1 MDYNKITMKKTM
13 NEIFSINDKTFKKIF
28 KDVQNTK
35 DFLKK
40 ALPGEIKQRLDFE
53 SIKIDTTNYVSNE
66 FKEGYSDIVVKAK
79 MKSRHSGKIPT
90 DIYFILEHKTEGKV
104 KVFIQI
110 LKYMCFVW
118 EEDIN
123 ANKPPRI
130 IIPIIFYHGKDKW
143 KVPGSFLEQFDVD
156 EELKKFLLDFR
167 YILFD
172 TNPWNFRDESNQELR
187 DNVMLFTALVLMKA
201 AITNDRQAILEI
213 FKFWHEKGFT
223 GNKEMT
229 LFFMGYIAHTHKIK
243 LEQLNQ
249 MLSESN
255 IEGGDLMQTLA
266 QQLKREGIKEGIK
279 EGKREGI
286 REGIKEEKLETAKRM
301 LMDDISIETVIKY
314 TGLTEKEVKA
324 LMN

>member
-1 MDYNKITMKKTM
+1 MKKTI

-28 KDVQNTK
+28 RDVKNTK

-40 ALPGEIKQRLDFE
+40 ALPREIKQRLDFS

-66 FKEGYSDIVVKAK
+66 FKEGYTDIVVKAK
-79 MKSRHSGKIPT
+79 MKSRDSGKIPT

-130 IIPIIFYHGKDKW
+130 IIPIIFYHGKEKW

-172 TNPWNFRDESNQELR
+172 TNPWDFRDESNRELR

-201 AITNDRQAILEI
+201 ALTDDRQSIMEI
-213 FKFWHEKGFT
+213 FHFWHEKGFLE
-223 GNKEMT
+223 NREMVQ
-229 LFFMGYIAHTHKIK
+229 FFMGYIFHTHKIK
-243 LEQLNQ
+243 LIQLNQ
-249 MLSESN
+249 MLEDSK
-255 IEGGDLMQTLA
+255 IEGGEIMQTLA
-266 QQLKREGIKEGIK
+266 QQLKKQGEKK
-279 EGKREGI
+279 GK
-286 REGIKEEKLETAKRM
+286 KEEKLETAKRM

>member
-1 MDYNKITMKKTM
+1 MKKTR
-13 NEIFSINDKTFKKIF
+13 NEISSINDKAFKKIF
-28 KDVQNTK
+28 RDVNNTK

-40 ALPGEIKQRLDFE
+40 ALPREIKQRLDFS

-66 FKEGYSDIVVKAK
+66 FKEGYTDIVVKAK
-79 MKSRHSGKIPT
+79 MKSRTSGKIPT

-118 EEDIN
+118 EEDVN

-156 EELKKFLLDFR
+156 EELKGFLLDFR

-172 TNPWNFRDESNQELR
+172 TNPWDFRDENNRELR
-187 DNVMLFTALVLMKA
+187 DNVMLFTAMVLMKA
-201 AITNDRQAILEI
+201 ALTNDRQAIQEI
-213 FKFWHEKGFT
+213 FQFWHEKGFIE
-223 GNKEMT
+223 NREMV
-229 LFFMGYIAHTHKIK
+229 LFFMGYIFHTHKINLAK
-243 LEQLNQ
+243 LNQ
-249 MLSESN
+249 MLEESK
-255 IEGGDLMQTLA
+255 IEGGDIMQTLA
-266 QQLKREGIKEGIK
+266 QQLKREG
-279 EGKREGI
+279 KREGM
-286 REGIKEEKLETAKRM
+286 EVKAKETAKRM
-301 LMDDISIETVIKY
+301 LEDGLPIERISKY

-324 LMN
+324 LMS

>member
-1 MDYNKITMKKTM
+1 MKKTR
-13 NEIFSINDKTFKKIF
+13 NEIFSINDKAFKKIF
-28 KDVQNTK
+28 RDVKNIK

-40 ALPGEIKQRLDFE
+40 ALPPKIKERLDFS
-53 SIKIDTTNYVSNE
+53 SIKIDPTNYVSNE
-66 FKEGYSDIVVKAK
+66 FKEGYTDIVVKAK
-79 MKSRHSGKIPT
+79 MKCRTSGKIPT

-118 EEDIN
+118 EEDFN

-156 EELKKFLLDFR
+156 EELKGFLLDFR

-172 TNPWNFRDESNQELR
+172 TNPWDFRDESNLELK
-187 DNVMLFTALVLMKA
+187 DNVMLFTAMVLMKA
-201 AITNDRQAILEI
+201 ALTNDRQAIQEI
-213 FKFWHEKGFT
+213 FQFWHEKGFLA
-223 GNKEMT
+223 NREIV
-229 LFFMGYIAHTHKIK
+229 LFFMGYIFHTHKIK

-249 MLSESN
+249 MLEESK
-255 IEGGDLMQTLA
+255 IKGGEIMQTLA
-266 QQLKREGIKEGIK
+266 QQLKREGKI
-279 EGKREGI
+279 EGKI
-286 REGIKEEKLETAKRM
+286 EEKLETAKRM
-301 LMDDISIETVIKY
+301 LLDNISIERVIKY

-324 LMN
+324 LMS